1 MNTTLPL
8 HSSMPNSSLPE
19 EGLNTKINNQ
29 INFSN
34 PVPVHPPPPSESYTF
49 NKKLFHLPMV
59 LFSRESIYRGLI
71 ESFAVDVPSCLAAA
85 TRNKTF
91 FLETIF
97 ETLMNNFIVYA
108 TPSITKL
115 IAGARSKAIFNGSAG
130 QYYNYMLF
138 NRADLDNNENFDKA
152 RNRIL
157 EDEVSDNETM
167 LGIFGNRGGMPNERT
182 AQIQQIK
189 DFMENYKANDILREK
204 ILQLKDDVIKAQSW
218 VEGMY
223 WGFIPLARRLFRK
236 YVLGQDRFTGT
247 LAYLSN
253 EDNNKLGNEK
263 GFSLKQIL
271 GTFVSMSLTP
281 FLVNGFLKL
290 IKDPELLANS
300 LFVRKLKEEMDTSH
314 GFHPKLGLFISSGEL
329 SFLISRIFNAQDMFE
344 MLENVLEFFTS
355 AGSLLFGDRVTNGV
369 FAKSADA
376 KLAQEFKTKPG
387 ILYEQSKAKPG
398 SLVEFFDSVF
408 PRASKYVQ
416 VLSKCLGNNDLIKK
430 ASQEYSKVFYKG
442 FATHGLLTFG
452 ANMLINLVT
461 RLRVKSA
468 MKS

>member
-1 MNTTLPL
+1 
-8 HSSMPNSSLPE
+8 MPNSSLPE
-19 EGLNTKINNQ
+19 EGTNTKTHPKINP
-29 INFSN
+29 
-34 PVPVHPPPPSESYTF
+34 PVSSESFSF

-71 ESFAVDVPSCLAAA
+71 ESFAVDVPACLAAA
-85 TRNKTF
+85 TRNKTY

-108 TPSITKL
+108 TPAITKF

-138 NRADLDNNENFDKA
+138 NRADLDNNETFDKA
-152 RNRIL
+152 RMRIL

-167 LGIFGNRGGMPNERT
+167 LGIFGNRQGQSNNRT
-182 AQIQQIK
+182 DQIQQIK
-189 DFMENYKANDILREK
+189 TFMENYQANDILREK

-218 VEGMY
+218 IEGAY

-281 FLVNGFLKL
+281 LLVNGFLKL

-300 LFVRKLKEEMDTSH
+300 LFVRKLKDEMDTSH

-344 MLENVLEFFTS
+344 MLENVLEFFVS

-369 FAKSADA
+369 FAKQADK
-376 KLAQEFKTKPG
+376 KLSHEFGSKPG
-387 ILYEQSKAKPG
+387 ILYDVSKAKPG
-398 SLVEFFDSVF
+398 SLTEIVDSIF

-416 VLSKCLGNNDLIKK
+416 VISKCLGNDSLIAK
-430 ASQEYSKVFYKG
+430 AAKEYSKVFYKG
-442 FATHGLLTFG
+442 FAAHGLLIFA

-468 MKS
+468 MNG

>member
-1 MNTTLPL
+1 MTTTLPL

-19 EGLNTKINNQ
+19 EGLNTKTKSQ
-29 INFSN
+29 INLSN
-34 PVPVHPPPPSESYTF
+34 PVPVHPPPSESYSF

-108 TPSITKL
+108 TPSLTKL
-115 IAGARSKAIFNGSAG
+115 IAGAKSKAIFNGSAG

-167 LGIFGNRGGMPNERT
+167 LGIFGNREGMPNERT

-281 FLVNGFLKL
+281 LLVNGFLKL

-300 LFVRKLKEEMDTSH
+300 LFVRKLKDEMDTSH

-344 MLENVLEFFTS
+344 MLENVLEFFVS

-369 FAKSADA
+369 FAKQADA

-387 ILYEQSKAKPG
+387 ILYESSKAKPG
-398 SLVEFFDSVF
+398 SLVEFFDSIF

-416 VLSKCLGNNDLIKK
+416 VLSKCLGDNALIKK

-442 FATHGLLTFG
+442 FAAHGLLTFG
-452 ANMLINLVT
+452 ANMVINLVT
-461 RLRVKSA
+461 RLRVKNA